1 MTVIRWKP
9 AQKAEKTKDTWFDN
23 FDSRDLNSEKSLYEF
38 EPYTNLVEKDE
49 GYEISIELPGVK
61 KEDVKISFL
70 ENVLTVK
77 GEKRNEEKVS
87 EKNYVRT
94 ERRFGSFE
102 RSFRLPSEVDI
113 NQNKASF
120 LNGILTIELA
130 KKEEVKPKEISIKI
144 K

>member
-9 AQKAEKTKDTWFDN
+9 AQKTEKSESNWLDNFESRDVSAEKSF
-23 FDSRDLNSEKSLYEF
+23 YEF
-38 EPYTNLVEKDE
+38 EPQTNLVEKEE

-70 ENVLTVK
+70 ENILTIK
-77 GEKRNEEKVS
+77 GDKKNEEKVD
-87 EKNYVRT
+87 EKNYYRI

-102 RSFRLPSEVDI
+102 RSFRLPTEIDV
-113 NQNKASF
+113 NQTKATFS
-120 LNGILTIELA
+120 NGILTIELA
-130 KKEEVKPKEISIKI
+130 KKEEEKPKEISIKI